1 MAYKSVNRKTTYAD
15 AIADGYG
22 AIEELASEMRE
33 AYDNMTGAGMSDS
46 HPKVEAYSTAADE
59 LERAQAPDIPS
70 ELEELLSKEVEVS
83 ELVNRDKRRG
93 NARHVRLSN
102 ACSLIE
108 AAKSHLEDLPEGA
121 SEDETDAAEQLAS
134 ELDEAV
140 SLDGAVEFPGMY
152 G

>member
-1 MAYKSVNRKTTYAD
+1 VSRKTTYAD

-22 AIEELASEMRE
+22 AIEELASEVRE

-46 HPKVEAYSTAADE
+46 HPKVELCSNSADE
-59 LERAQAPDIPS
+59 LEGIQQPDIPS
-70 ELEELLSKEVEVS
+70 ELEELLSREVEVS

-93 NARHVRLSN
+93 AARHVRLSN

-108 AAKSHLEDLPEGA
+108 VAKSYLEDTPEGT
-121 SEDETDAAEQLAS
+121 SDEVREAAEQLAS
-134 ELDEAV
+134 ELDDAV
-140 SLDGAVEFPGMY
+140 ALDGSVEFPGMF